1 MKVGERPMKK
11 LLLLGIILVTVPM
24 MGCNPTVKVEA
35 PDEPITIN
43 MNIKIEHEVRIKVEK
58 DLEGVFTE
66 DSGLF

>member
-1 MKVGERPMKK
+1 MKINPVLGYILVFI
-11 LLLLGIILVTVPM
+11 LLL
-24 MGCNPTVKVEA
+24 GCNPTVKVEA

-58 DLEGVFTE
+58 DLEGVFAE